1 MSQPRIGLTGLAVMG
16 QNLARNVARH
26 GFPIAVHNRT
36 TQKTRDFV
44 DEYGPGTQYDE
55 PLVFTESD
63 AEFVQAIAEPRTI
76 VIMVKAGKP
85 VDQVIE
91 NLIPHLSPG
100 DLLIDGGNSLWTDTE
115 RRIKELTAK
124 GFLFLGTGVSGGEE
138 GALNGPSIMPGGPRE
153 GYDRVS
159 DILTA
164 IAAQVQGTPCCTF
177 IGEGGAGHYVKTVHN
192 GIEYADMQLI
202 AEAYDL
208 LKNAAGLTNKEI
220 GDVFAEW
227 NTGDLDSFLIEITA
241 RIFRTF
247 DDLDTDGQ
255 PQAGG
260 QAATTIAAESGTR
273 TPEKSSGSAGD
284 DYLVDKVL
292 DKAGQKGTGKWVSQS
307 ALDLGSPVTAI
318 TEAVFARFLSAQKS
332 ERVEAAKILSGPT
345 GGTITGD
352 KEVFINAVRDA
363 LYASKIVA
371 YAQGFDQMKQAARE
385 WNYDLHFGELATIWR
400 GGCIIR
406 ARFLDRIKDAYDA
419 QPDLANLMLAPYFA
433 DGLKNAQDSWRTVIS
448 EAVRLGV
455 PTPAFS
461 SALAYYDGY
470 RRENLP
476 ANLIQAQRD
485 LFGAHTYERT
495 DREGT
500 FHSRWA
506 D

>member
-36 TQKTRDFV
+36 TEKTRDFV
-44 DEYGPGTQYDE
+44 DEFGSGTEYNE
-55 PLVFTESD
+55 PLVFTGSD
-63 AEFVQAIAEPRTI
+63 AEFVNAIAAPRTI

-138 GALNGPSIMPGGPRE
+138 GALNGPSIMPGGPKE

-159 DILTA
+159 DILTE
-164 IAAQVQGTPCCTF
+164 ISAQVQGTPCCTF

-220 GDVFAEW
+220 GDVFTEW
-227 NTGDLDSFLIEITA
+227 NAGDLDSFLIEITA

-247 DDLDTDGQ
+247 DDLDADGQ
-255 PQAGG
+255 PKAHGE
-260 QAATTIAAESGTR
+260 AATTIEATSGTR
-273 TPEKSSGSAGD
+273 TPEDTSSTCGD

-332 ERVEAAKILSGPT
+332 ERLEAAKLLAGPS
-345 GGTITGD
+345 GGTISGD
-352 KEVFINAVRDA
+352 KQAFINAVRDA

-371 YAQGFDQMKQAARE
+371 YAQGFDQMKQAAKE

-433 DGLKNAQDSWRTVIS
+433 EGLKNAQDPWRTVIA

-470 RRENLP
+470 RRERLP

>member
-1 MSQPRIGLTGLAVMG
+1 MTTPRIGLTGLAVMG

-36 TQKTRDFV
+36 TEKTRDFV
-44 DEYGPGTQYDE
+44 DEYGPSSSYNE
-55 PLVFTESD
+55 PLVFTDSD
-63 AEFVQAIAEPRTI
+63 AAFEQAIATPRTI
-76 VIMVKAGKP
+76 VMMVKAGKP

-91 NLIPHLSPG
+91 NLIPYLSPG

-138 GALNGPSIMPGGPRE
+138 GALNGPSIMPGGPKE
-153 GYDRVS
+153 GYDRVQ

-208 LKNAAGLTNKEI
+208 LKNAAGLSNQEI
-220 GDVFAEW
+220 GGVFTEW
-227 NTGDLDSFLIEITA
+227 NQGDLDSFLIEITA
-241 RIFRTF
+241 RIFRTM
-247 DDLDTDGQ
+247 DDQEG
-255 PQAGG
+255 
-260 QAATTIAAESGTR
+260 AEG
-273 TPEKSSGSAGD
+273 
-284 DYLVDKVL
+284 YLVDKVL

-307 ALDLGSPVTAI
+307 ALDLGAPVTAI
-318 TEAVFARFLSAQKS
+318 TEAVFARFLSAQKT
-332 ERVEAAKILSGPT
+332 ERIDAAKQLAGPS
-345 GGTITGD
+345 GGTISGD
-352 KEVFINAVRDA
+352 KQAFINAVRDA

-371 YAQGFDQMKQAARE
+371 YAQGFDQMKQAAKE

-419 QPDLANLMLAPYFA
+419 QSDLANLMLAPYFA
-433 DGLKNAQDSWRTVIS
+433 DGLKSAQDSWRTVVA

-470 RRENLP
+470 RREQLP

-485 LFGAHTYERT
+485 LFGAHTYERV

-506 D
+506 E